1 MVIVVVTAAI
11 MSLCREGSSGAVVA
25 ACGRCARIA
34 PHTMNRL
41 EREDEDG
48 ARAAVPRGGSGRTG
62 LDEHAA
68 ADGFQTARLLQ
79 SLQALREPRR
89 LQAWIVTTA
98 KRQALLERRRGARHV
113 SLAPADADDDAAP
126 EWDLPGEGPLPDAQ
140 LDELQHMHRLR
151 LAFERLDPRCRALL
165 GALFRDDEP
174 PAYEAIALQLD
185 MPVGSIAPTRA
196 LPRQAAQEY
205 PGSCPEAAAAGGHR
219 SVRCQGVDDRAVAR
233 GCACIAS
240 AQQGL

>member
-1 MVIVVVTAAI
+1 
-11 MSLCREGSSGAVVA
+11 
-25 ACGRCARIA
+25 
-34 PHTMNRL
+34 MNRL

-48 ARAAVPRGGSGRTG
+48 ARAAVPRGGSGRLGRVGASLPASRVCDCAPRRTG

-79 SLQALREPRR
+79 SLQALREPQR

>member
-1 MVIVVVTAAI
+1 
-11 MSLCREGSSGAVVA
+11 
-25 ACGRCARIA
+25 
-34 PHTMNRL
+34 MNRL

-48 ARAAVPRGGSGRTG
+48 ARAAVPRGGSGRLGRVGASLPASRVCDCAPRRTG

-89 LQAWIVTTA
+89 LQAWIVPTA

-196 LPRQAAQEY
+196 RCLDKLRRSTRAAVPRQQQRVAIGQ
-205 PGSCPEAAAAGGHR
+205 
-219 SVRCQGVDDRAVAR
+219 SVAKAWMIGQLPAVAPASHWHSR
-233 GCACIAS
+233 ACSALRIAFRS
-240 AQQGL
+240 ASFS